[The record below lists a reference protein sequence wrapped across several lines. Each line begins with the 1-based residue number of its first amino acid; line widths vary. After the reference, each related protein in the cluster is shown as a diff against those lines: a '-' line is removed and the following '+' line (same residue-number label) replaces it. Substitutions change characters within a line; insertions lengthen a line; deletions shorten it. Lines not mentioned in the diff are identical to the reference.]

1 MDLGFLEDLTEI
13 IRSRR
18 SLKPED
24 SYTSKLLSGG
34 TRKIGAKIMEEAAET
49 TVAAL
54 VEGKERLIEEAADLI
69 YHLMV
74 LLELNDLSLDEVVAE
89 LKKRHR

>member
-1 MDLGFLEDLTEI
+1 MDLGFFEDLTEI

-34 TRKIGAKIMEEAAET
+34 TRKISAKIMEEAAET